1 MRENDDKRRAIIR
14 EYLTSLDYEAGGGIR
29 VAFVTFGSGA
39 SVKLNLY
46 DADSVPRVLRSLDQ
60 VNYQGGETDMKKAF
74 QIARR
79 LVLVHSR
86 QRARKVMFLLTD
98 GLYTGKSPVNI
109 AKALRQEGVEMYA
122 LTFSEHYDAD
132 NLQEIVDDQS
142 RIKVVT
148 SVDDLP
154 TVY

>member
-60 VNYQGGETDMKKAF
+60 VNYQG
-74 QIARR
+74 I
-79 LVLVHSR
+79 L
-86 QRARKVMFLLTD
+86 
-98 GLYTGKSPVNI
+98 I
-109 AKALRQEGVEMYA
+109 
-122 LTFSEHYDAD
+122 
-132 NLQEIVDDQS
+132 
-142 RIKVVT
+142 
-148 SVDDLP
+148 
-154 TVY
+154 

>member
-1 MRENDDKRRAIIR
+1 M
-14 EYLTSLDYEAGGGIR
+14 L
-29 VAFVTFGSGA
+29 
-39 SVKLNLY
+39 
-46 DADSVPRVLRSLDQ
+46 
-60 VNYQGGETDMKKAF
+60 
-74 QIARR
+74 
-79 LVLVHSR
+79 
-86 QRARKVMFLLTD
+86 FLL
-98 GLYTGKSPVNI
+98 
-109 AKALRQEGVEMYA
+109 QMYA